1 MEYRWEADFTITH
14 EYPGLLDANG
24 FAHPHLPVLLNTD
37 SHNIQYVKWGF
48 LPGKVKD
55 EAAVKDF
62 YIKYTGGLNCKGDEA
77 FNGKLYKQAIIGQRC
92 IVLTPNFYENRH
104 QAPSGKKTPIK
115 YPFKIGQRGKT
126 MNALAAVWN
135 DCYIEATGEVRRV
148 LSVVTTVANEAM
160 AIVHNSKL
168 RMPAYVRAEHFGLW
182 LSPDPLTKEEVD
194 TVIVPAE
201 NKEMSIVPIDKSFNA
216 QKKDPNQPII
226 EYEYPELKEA
236 LQELHDLQA

>member
-1 MEYRWEADFTITH
+1 MDYRWEADFTITH
-14 EYPGLLDANG
+14 EYPGLNDANG
-24 FAHPHLPVLLNTD
+24 WAHPHLPVLLNTD
-37 SHNIQYVKWGF
+37 AHNIQYVTWGF

-55 EAAVKDF
+55 EAEVKEL
-62 YIKYTGGLNCKGDEA
+62 YKKYYGGLNCRGDDA
-77 FNGKLYKQAIIGQRC
+77 FSGRLYKKAIIGQRC

-104 QAPSGKKTPIK
+104 EEEEGKTVTVK
-115 YPFKIGQRGKT
+115 YPFKIGQKGKG
-126 MNALAAVWN
+126 MVALAAVWN
-135 DCYIEATGEVRRV
+135 DCFIESLGIARRT
-148 LSVVTTVANEAM
+148 LSVVTTDANASM

-194 TVIVPAE
+194 RVIVPAE
-201 NKEMSIVPIDKSFNA
+201 NKELSIVPIDKSFNA

-236 LQELHDLQA
+236 LQKLRELQV